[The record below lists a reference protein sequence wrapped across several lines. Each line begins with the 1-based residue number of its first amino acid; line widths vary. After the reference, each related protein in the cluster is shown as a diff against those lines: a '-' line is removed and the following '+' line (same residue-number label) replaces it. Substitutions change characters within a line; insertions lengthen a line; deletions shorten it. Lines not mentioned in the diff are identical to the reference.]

1 MGSRSI
7 LPTIVSWLT
16 GGRRTPPPP
25 PTAEPEE
32 GRAAPLSLADVAR
45 SRQEAM
51 QRAEEERAWQ
61 VAARAAADLCN
72 VLLVMGEWS
81 QVLATSERG
90 EKWLAR
96 QEEPLIRLYLRTQWA
111 TAQHRLGGVAESR
124 AAFQEAEQWQVERK
138 TGYHW
143 LIGLPGKAY
152 CDLLLEQ
159 ARETREWEMVL
170 HRSQYSQK
178 VVKNQFA
185 VAMDLQVQG
194 RALAALGQ
202 VDTARATF
210 KHGVVTLRKAN
221 RRSFLPNLLLYQA
234 AFLRRQGEEGVQP
247 ALEEALAIAVA
258 DGLRPAE
265 ADGRLLAGH
274 LLLDEGRLAEAEA
287 ALLAAEALIDALG
300 YGQRLA
306 EANLLRARLLQ
317 KQGRLAE
324 AEQWRAQGMQRVE
337 RLGQWGVVDRQSGV
351 HG

>member
-1 MGSRSI
+1 MGNRAI
-7 LPTIVSWLT
+7 LPTIISWLT
-16 GGRRTPPPP
+16 GGGRTSPPP
-25 PTAEPEE
+25 AVELEE
-32 GRAAPLSLADVAR
+32 VRAAPLSLADVAR

-51 QRAEEERAWQ
+51 QRAEEEQAWQ
-61 VAARAAADLCN
+61 AAARAAADLCN
-72 VLLVMGEWS
+72 VLLRMGEWP
-81 QVLATSERG
+81 QVLAIAERG
-90 EKWLAR
+90 ESWLAR
-96 QEEPLIRLYLRTQWA
+96 QEDPLTRLYLHTQWA
-111 TAQHRLGGVAESR
+111 TAQHRLGALPESR

-159 ARETREWEMVL
+159 AREAKGWEMVL

-202 VDTARATF
+202 IDTARATF

-221 RRSFLPNLLLYQA
+221 RRSFLPDLLLCQA
-234 AFLRRQGEEGVQP
+234 AFLRRQGEEGGP
-247 ALEEALAIAVA
+247 HLLEEALAIAVS

-287 ALLAAEALIDALG
+287 ALLAAESLIDGLG

-317 KQGRLAE
+317 KQGRLAD
-324 AEQWRAQGMQRVE
+324 AEQWQAQGMQRVE
-337 RLGQWGVVDRQSGV
+337 ALGQWGVIDGTQ
-351 HG
+351 